1 MKLSALTQGSPF
13 IPPEWDREI
22 NHIHVDSRDVQAGD
36 LFIAR
41 SGSQQDGRT
50 HINDAIQRGAS
61 AVLAEGPIAFECVG
75 YEIVSGGVPVFSTP
89 DLKSETPKWLQ
100 RRYNSNNEL
109 PLIAVTGTNGK
120 SSVTQYIAQL
130 AVAVNQQVGILG
142 TLGNG
147 VWPELEETRNT
158 TPDLSVVARLLNDM
172 QQKQAD
178 LVAMEVSSHGIHQ
191 GRIEGLE
198 FETAVLTNLT
208 QDHLDYHG
216 DMEGYFAAKSA
227 LFTDF
232 SVKNALI
239 NIDDEYGVR
248 LAKNA
253 AVNADVVTYGTSAG
267 ALVRY
272 TDINY
277 ADGLLTATLVSP
289 WGDGV
294 IRLPLIGDFNLA
306 NAVAAIS
313 VLCLHGFDF
322 NQLLLAAEKLQPVA
336 GRMELYRRQVSGKT
350 QQAVIDFAHTPDA
363 LTNVMQAVNE
373 SAENIALVFGC
384 GGDRDRSKRPLM
396 AQAALTSKATVW
408 LTDDNPRTENN
419 EQIFSDVLSCAGAEQ
434 FSCEHDRSRAIQL
447 ACESDVELIVIA
459 GKGHENYQDIAG
471 VKQPYSDEA
480 VLLQL
485 GFEKA
490 GGHDA

>member
-1 MKLSALTQGSPF
+1 MKLSALTQGVPF

-22 NHIHVDSRDVQAGD
+22 NHIHVDSRDVRAGD

-41 SGSQQDGRT
+41 CGSQQDGRT
-50 HINDAIQRGAS
+50 HINDAIQRGAI
-61 AVLAEGPIAFECVG
+61 AVLAEGPVAFECIG
-75 YEIVSGGVPVFSTP
+75 YEFVSGGVPVFSTP
-89 DLKSETPKWLQ
+89 DLKSETPGWLQ
-100 RRYNSNNEL
+100 RRYNTNGEL

-130 AVAVNQQVGILG
+130 AVAIEKKAGVLG

-147 VWPELEETRNT
+147 VWPELAETRNT

-191 GRIEGLE
+191 GRIDGLA

-216 DMEGYFAAKSA
+216 DMEAYFAAKSS

-248 LAKNA
+248 LVKSTA
-253 AVNADVVTYGTSAG
+253 ANTRIITYGASKDAQ
-267 ALVRY
+267 VRY
-272 TDINY
+272 DDIKY
-277 ADGLLTATLVSP
+277 CDGLLTANLYSP

-294 IRLPLIGDFNLA
+294 VRLPLIGDFNLA
-306 NAVAAIS
+306 NTVAAIS
-313 VLCLHGFDF
+313 VLCLHGFNF

-336 GRMELYRRQVSGKT
+336 GRMELYRRQVNAKT
-350 QQAVIDFAHTPDA
+350 QQAVVDFAHTPDA
-363 LTNVMQAVNE
+363 LTNVMQAVNQ
-373 SAENIALVFGC
+373 SADNIALVFGC
-384 GGDRDRSKRPLM
+384 GGDRDRTKRPLM
-396 AQAALTSKATVW
+396 AQAALDSKAQVW
-408 LTDDNPRTENN
+408 LTDDNPRTESA
-419 EQIFSDVLSCAGAEQ
+419 EQIFSDVLSCSGSEQ
-434 FSCEHDRSRAIQL
+434 FSCEHDRSAAIQR

-480 VLLQL
+480 VLLKL